1 MGEGWGLKAP
11 RAMETTLCAAPRR
24 TAPPAALCRAHEL
37 ARELM
42 RVRARGCA
50 QVTLAQQENALRS
63 AAGMIPRP
71 GCCARWV
78 CARARSA
85 PLVSSLTTRRP
96 ATRMTAAAI
105 AGPAGCC
112 VCARD
117 CDRDRAVV
125 LMSQLTS
132 PPLSPRARFGRFAT
146 AAAPG
151 GVVATLHAR
160 VPTAAGWCLHA
171 ARDDAAAALPRAR
184 ARACRPPTTTA
195 PPPPRRRATAA
206 TTTRGR
212 RRHRRRPRAAARAVA
227 RCGVATSH

>member
-1 MGEGWGLKAP
+1 
-11 RAMETTLCAAPRR
+11 MEATLCAAPRR

-42 RVRARGCA
+42 RVRTRGCA
-50 QVTLAQQENALRS
+50 QVTLAQQENG
-63 AAGMIPRP
+63 AAAAAAAVAP
-71 GCCARWV
+71 A
-78 CARARSA
+78 AARSA
-85 PLVSSLTTRRP
+85 RRCLPAGTTPTTTTRRP
-96 ATRMTAAAI
+96 ATRMTAAAT
-105 AGPAGCC
+105 AGPAGRY

-132 PPLSPRARFGRFAT
+132 PPLSPRTRFGRFAT

-184 ARACRPPTTTA
+184 PRACRPPTTTA